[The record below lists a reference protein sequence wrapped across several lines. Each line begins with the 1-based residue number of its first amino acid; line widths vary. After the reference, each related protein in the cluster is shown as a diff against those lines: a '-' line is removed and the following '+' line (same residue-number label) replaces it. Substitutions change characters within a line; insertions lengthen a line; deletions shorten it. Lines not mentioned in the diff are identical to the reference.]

1 MVGGG
6 GIGLY
11 LIQWIQIN
19 DFRSVSAAFIAI
31 AVVVILLDFISAK
44 VRERLV

>member
-6 GIGLY
+6 GIGYY
-11 LIQWIQIN
+11 LIFRIQN
-19 DFRSVSAAFIAI
+19 NQLRAVGAAFIAI
-31 AVVVILLDFISAK
+31 AVVVILLDFVSAK